1 MSTATTSQPPQPPK
15 QTAYTQDVNPVSQTP
30 AEQRPGSGTQAQPV
44 YASSSSSSS
53 RQYGDAPPAIHR
65 TADSLPSSDDK
76 VAQLQKKRERER
88 KESLSGAE
96 VDTEY
101 GVEQQP
107 AEGRIAAAVEEKQER
122 AREQAGAHSGPV
134 GSAGGPGAPG
144 FGEEGD
150 FAKNLDKKRENH
162 DRILGQK
169 AGKSPPPP
177 DEVEGQEAAEGTVQE
192 RERLR
197 QRKLKEDEELDV
209 KGAVKQGTHDAVV
222 GR

>member
-1 MSTATTSQPPQPPK
+1 MSTATTSQPSQPPK
-15 QTAYTQDVNPVSQTP
+15 QTAYTQNTNPVSQNPT
-30 AEQRPGSGTQAQPV
+30 EQRAGSGAQAQPV
-44 YASSSSSSS
+44 YASSSSQ
-53 RQYGDAPPAIHR
+53 RGNAPSAIHR

-76 VAQLQKKRERER
+76 LARLQKQRERER

-107 AEGRIAAAVEEKQER
+107 AESQIAAAVEGKQER
-122 AREQAGAHSGPV
+122 ARAQAGAHSGPV

-150 FAKNLDKKRENH
+150 FAKNMDKKREEH

-177 DEVEGQEAAEGTVQE
+177 DEKEGQEAAEGAVQE

-209 KGAVKQGTHDAVV
+209 KSAVKQGTHDAVV
-222 GR
+222 GP